1 MDSIPAVRKKPGE
14 EIYVLGR
21 RYVIVKAFHTGYNSA
36 VYEAKNGKKGTEVL
50 KIYGEGVSIT
60 TEQVGAFLIHIRDY
74 EWHLRAAGV
83 QLPPFDDRIITTN
96 NGTGDTFSI
105 VVIAPFMGDN
115 YETALK
121 QAENGEACVK
131 IMRLIFRSLGNLFS
145 STKCKR
151 LKVGIDLIPRNFVG
165 KRATYVDLVPP
176 KIITGKK
183 YLLEWPEVTHP
194 QTRQVG
200 IYRHYDKVGVMH
212 VLLVQMARLRPEFYP
227 LYITE
232 IQRYYKRKKQNY
244 ALAQFDLRLVNR
256 SINGQAADAAIIR
269 ELGFRQIYDLR
280 EIACY
285 YAHRG
290 LISNEQLED
299 VFKTTHFQDKPLTKA
314 VLRQVRNLLIKAI
327 TD

>member
-1 MDSIPAVRKKPGE
+1 MNSTPVVRKKPGE
-14 EIYVLGR
+14 VIYVLGR
-21 RYVIVKAFHTGYNSA
+21 QYVIVNTFQTGYNSA
-36 VYEAKNGKKGTEVL
+36 VYEARDGEKGTDVL

-60 TEQVGAFLIHIRDY
+60 TDQVGTFLIHLRDY
-74 EWHLRAAGV
+74 FWHLHAAKV
-83 QLPPFDDRIITTN
+83 QLPPYDDRIQTAN
-96 NGTGDTFSI
+96 NGTGDTFNI
-105 VVIAPFMGDN
+105 VVITPFMGDN

-121 QAENGEACVK
+121 QASDGKACVK
-131 IMRLIFRSLGNLFS
+131 IMRSIFKSLGNLFT
-145 STKCKR
+145 STECKR

-165 KRATYVDLVPP
+165 KKATYVDLVPP
-176 KIITGKK
+176 KIIIDKK

-227 LYITE
+227 LYVAE
-232 IQRYYKRKKQNY
+232 IQRYYKRKNQNF
-244 ALAQFDLRLVNR
+244 ALARFDNRLIIR
-256 SINGQAADAAIIR
+256 SINGQAADATIIR

-285 YAHRG
+285 YAHRS